1 MSILDKKRRVPYT
14 KNNFFRE
21 TFMNF
26 GSLLAAA
33 EGFEWTSIL
42 VAIGVIAAL
51 FLVLKLLKSGIK
63 KILGF
68 VLNAVVGCIILYVF
82 SLLPTIE
89 FTIVWWHALVTG
101 LFGIPAAIII
111 IVCYFVL

>member
-1 MSILDKKRRVPYT
+1 MDFD
-14 KNNFFRE
+14 NFF
-21 TFMNF
+21 
-26 GSLLAAA
+26 AIA

-42 VAIGVIAAL
+42 VAVGVIAAV
-51 FLVLKLLKSGIK
+51 FIVLKLLKSGIK

-82 SLLPTIE
+82 SLVPTIE

-111 IVCYFVL
+111 IVCYFVI

>member
-1 MSILDKKRRVPYT
+1 MDFD
-14 KNNFFRE
+14 NFF
-21 TFMNF
+21 
-26 GSLLAAA
+26 AIA

-42 VAIGVIAAL
+42 VAVGVIAAV
-51 FLVLKLLKSGIK
+51 FIVLKLLKSGIK

-111 IVCYFVL
+111 IVCYFVI

>member
-1 MSILDKKRRVPYT
+1 MDFD
-14 KNNFFRE
+14 NFF
-21 TFMNF
+21 
-26 GSLLAAA
+26 AIA

-42 VAIGVIAAL
+42 VAVGVIAAV
-51 FLVLKLLKSGIK
+51 FIVLKLLKSGIK

-111 IVCYFVL
+111 LVCYFVI